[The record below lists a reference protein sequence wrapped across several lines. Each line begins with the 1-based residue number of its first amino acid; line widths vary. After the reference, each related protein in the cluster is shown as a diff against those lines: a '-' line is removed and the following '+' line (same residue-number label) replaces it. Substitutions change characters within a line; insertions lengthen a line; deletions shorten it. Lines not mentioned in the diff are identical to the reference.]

1 MNNFESNTTPSVSC
15 VLPFYNA
22 EKYLHATLSSISGID
37 YPKIE
42 LILINDGSTD
52 QSLDIVK
59 KFLNN
64 SILKE
69 NHKIINNSGNHGI
82 SYSKNIGL
90 KNCTGEYFFFAGADD
105 IQNCERISKPLDY
118 LQKNPS
124 IDIVYFDCTIC
135 SSTQSF
141 KQKRKFPRGMNQ
153 ENSILY
159 QLKRNHFWSGLLL
172 AKNTINQKFDE
183 NLTNAVDYDW
193 YFNLFFNNKK
203 ISFIRDSL
211 LDYNTHENN
220 ISKNLLSSL
229 NNVQKI
235 FSKYDFTKLKK
246 KLLLNFDSHQVNLS
260 YAWIQVT
267 LGNYKEAIKF
277 LIKIDIETNF
287 FEITF
292 LLGSSYAK
300 TKQYNC
306 AIECFSKIYK
316 AYPESVECINNL
328 AVTKFQHN
336 SINIDKSVTL
346 LKTALDINPRYSD
359 AYANLTSLENGSYS
373 SLIITTKPLRET
385 LIHS

>member
-1 MNNFESNTTPSVSC
+1 MSTGNSPIVSC
-15 VLPFYNA
+15 ILPFFNA
-22 EKYLHATLSSISGID
+22 EKHLSYTLLSIEEIHYSN
-37 YPKIE
+37 IE

-135 SSTQSF
+135 SSNQSF
-141 KQKRKFPRGMNQ
+141 KEQRKFPRGMNQ

-229 NNVQKI
+229 NNVQKN

-300 TKQYNC
+300 TKQFNC

-316 AYPESVECINNL
+316 SYPESVECINNL
-328 AVTKFQHN
+328 AVTKFQHH
-336 SINIDKSVTL
+336 SINVDKSVTL
-346 LKTALDINPRYSD
+346 LKGALDINPRYSD
-359 AYANLTSLENGSYS
+359 ANANLTSLENGAYS

>member
-1 MNNFESNTTPSVSC
+1 
-15 VLPFYNA
+15 
-22 EKYLHATLSSISGID
+22 
-37 YPKIE
+37 
-42 LILINDGSTD
+42 
-52 QSLDIVK
+52 
-59 KFLNN
+59 
-64 SILKE
+64 
-69 NHKIINNSGNHGI
+69 
-82 SYSKNIGL
+82 
-90 KNCTGEYFFFAGADD
+90 
-105 IQNCERISKPLDY
+105 
-118 LQKNPS
+118 
-124 IDIVYFDCTIC
+124 
-135 SSTQSF
+135 
-141 KQKRKFPRGMNQ
+141 MNQ